1 MNFKRPLTSLDKE
14 TETALVA
21 RAKAGDFAAFDQ
33 LVRSCERRIWAIC
46 WRLLGEKEETENAV
60 QTAFLKAMEA
70 LDGFRGEAGF
80 CTWIG
85 RIATNE
91 SLEILRRRRRQEGL
105 SLDALSQESDDEG
118 PIAQPQLLVDWRE
131 DPSRSVERAEMRQ
144 ILDES
149 LDRLTPGLRAVFV
162 LRDMEGFSV
171 ADTASQL
178 GISEGNVK
186 VRLLRA
192 RLALRERLT
201 EAFGGEALVH
211 THLEH
216 GGLGGLAAAA
226 EVRA

>member
-46 WRLLGEKEETENAV
+46 WRLLGEKEETDNAV
-60 QTAFLKAMEA
+60 QTAFLTAMEA